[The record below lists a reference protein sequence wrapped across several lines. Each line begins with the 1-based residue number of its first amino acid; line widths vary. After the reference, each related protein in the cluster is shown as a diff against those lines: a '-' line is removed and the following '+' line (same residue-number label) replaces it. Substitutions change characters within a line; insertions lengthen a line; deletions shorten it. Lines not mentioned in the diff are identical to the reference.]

1 MRIPRTFQNGR
12 ASIKTIELILRV
24 SGFLGQ
30 AAFFRSQTLRR
41 SFECMHDFFTFGGSP
56 LQDRRPDDRNRLSPR
71 SRNFTLRKLSL

>member
-30 AAFFRSQTLRR
+30 ADLVSEPNSTTLVRV
-41 SFECMHDFFTFGGSP
+41 HA
-56 LQDRRPDDRNRLSPR
+56 
-71 SRNFTLRKLSL
+71 